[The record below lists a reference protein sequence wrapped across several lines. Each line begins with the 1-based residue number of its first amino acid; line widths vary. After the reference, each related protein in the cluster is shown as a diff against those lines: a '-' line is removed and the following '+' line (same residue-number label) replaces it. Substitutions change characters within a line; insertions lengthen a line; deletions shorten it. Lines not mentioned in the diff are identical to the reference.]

1 MNGAVSKRFRCG
13 AAVMDIQL
21 FKFISYRFKQFLN
34 TYFCFLEV
42 ENLGVMEMKNSKL
55 MPGMG
60 WESTER

>member
-1 MNGAVSKRFRCG
+1 MNGAVSKRFRRG
-13 AAVMDIQL
+13 AALMYIKL
-21 FKFISYRFKQFLN
+21 FNLFYIDLN
-34 TYFCFLEV
+34 SVLNAYFCFLEV